1 MVNWVIDDL
10 QPFSVVN
17 SPSFR
22 IFCNELDPAFLVPE
36 AKTVKGIIHKAYN
49 YTYPK
54 MVEQIGKEAVS
65 VALTA
70 DLWTGRNRKGFL
82 GITCSYIDPD
92 FILKEVTLA
101 IEYVRY
107 PHTAEHIAECFENIL
122 EQWKIRHITATIT
135 TDNGSNMKK
144 SVKLLNGINWMG
156 CFAHT
161 LQLVVGKGLHV
172 AKILILR
179 VKRLIDFFMTPKQ
192 SERLEKIQKDHPS
205 LANNA
210 EGEEPVVCI
219 ITLIIFLL
227 IIEYK
232 YVIC

>member
-1 MVNWVIDDL
+1 M
-10 QPFSVVN
+10 
-17 SPSFR
+17 
-22 IFCNELDPAFLVPE
+22 VPE
-36 AKTVKGIIHKAYN
+36 AKTVKAIVHQAYN
-49 YTYPK
+49 FTYPK

-82 GITCSYIDPD
+82 GITCSYVDPD

-122 EQWKIRHITATIT
+122 MQWKIRHITTTIT
-135 TDNGSNMKK
+135 TDNGANMKK

-161 LQLVVGKGLHV
+161 LQLVIGKGLYIV
-172 AKILILR
+172 KTLILR

-205 LANNA
+205 LASNE
-210 EGEEPVVCI
+210 EGEESVVCI
-219 ITLIIFLL
+219 ISLINLCVNVL
-227 IIEYK
+227 TVK
-232 YVIC
+232 KICY

>member
-1 MVNWVIDDL
+1 M
-10 QPFSVVN
+10 
-17 SPSFR
+17 
-22 IFCNELDPAFLVPE
+22 VPE
-36 AKTVKGIIHKAYN
+36 AKAVKAIIHQAYN
-49 YTYPK
+49 FIHPK
-54 MVEQIGKEAVS
+54 MIEQIEKEAIS

-101 IEYVRY
+101 IEHVRY

-122 EQWKIRHITATIT
+122 KQWKIRHITTTIT

-144 SVKLLNGINWMG
+144 SVKLLDGINWMG

-161 LQLVVGKGLHV
+161 LQLVIGKGLYV
-172 AKILILR
+172 AKTLILR

-205 LANNA
+205 LANNE

-219 ITLIIFLL
+219 ILL
-227 IIEYK
+227 LYK
-232 YVIC
+232 YIRKHTKKLILLN